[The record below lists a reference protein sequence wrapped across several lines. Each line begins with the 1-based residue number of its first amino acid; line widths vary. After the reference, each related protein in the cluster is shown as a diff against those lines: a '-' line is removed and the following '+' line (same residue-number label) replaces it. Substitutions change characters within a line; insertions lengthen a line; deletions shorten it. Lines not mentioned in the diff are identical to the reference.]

1 MEARLSSASATT
13 MSQTVL
19 TGQANMA
26 GNMHGG
32 EIMKIMDATAAV
44 AGQRHAQSHNVVT
57 AYVDRMILK
66 EPIFIGDV
74 VICKAEVVY
83 VGKTSMEI
91 FVTVEAENLARGE
104 TKLVLEGD
112 FTFVALDRN
121 GRPTSVPPLLIETEE
136 QKQRFDAAR
145 SRVALKKASSQ

>member
-44 AGQRHAQSHNVVT
+44 AGQRHA
-57 AYVDRMILK
+57 
-66 EPIFIGDV
+66 
-74 VICKAEVVY
+74 
-83 VGKTSMEI
+83 
-91 FVTVEAENLARGE
+91 
-104 TKLVLEGD
+104 
-112 FTFVALDRN
+112 
-121 GRPTSVPPLLIETEE
+121 
-136 QKQRFDAAR
+136 
-145 SRVALKKASSQ
+145 

>member
-1 MEARLSSASATT
+1 MEARASSCSATT

-19 TGQANMA
+19 PGQANIA

-57 AYVDRMILK
+57 AFVDRMIFK

-74 VICKAEVVY
+74 VICKAEVVF
-83 VGKTSMEI
+83 VGNTSMEM

-121 GRPTSVPPLLIETEE
+121 GRPTEVPPLLIETEE
-136 QKQRFDAAR
+136 QRQRFDAAH
-145 SRVALKKASSQ
+145 SRLAAKKALSR